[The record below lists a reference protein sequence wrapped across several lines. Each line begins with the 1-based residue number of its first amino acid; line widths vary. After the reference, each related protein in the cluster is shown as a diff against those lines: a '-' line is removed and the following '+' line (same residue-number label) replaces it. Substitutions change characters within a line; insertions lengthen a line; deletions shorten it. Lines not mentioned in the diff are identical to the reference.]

1 MCLEA
6 SAEAHMKSWVFR
18 GLRPEVL
25 EFKALSEQHSETLAQ
40 EINVLNSLPPSVC
53 CSPKLWG
60 SVSMATVS
68 RHALQVC
75 EVETT

>member
-1 MCLEA
+1 MCLEV

-40 EINVLNSLPPSVC
+40 EINVLNSLLSIHILLYVAVLSC
-53 CSPKLWG
+53 G
-60 SVSMATVS
+60 D
-68 RHALQVC
+68 Q
-75 EVETT
+75 